1 MASFEQAIGKTL
13 LFEGGYSNRPN
24 DSGGET
30 YRGISRKNF
39 PKWEGWTTIDA
50 VKNGGGI
57 MLPLELRLDKDAALL
72 ASVIT
77 FYRQNFWAEDAVTD
91 QPTANKVFDLSVNVG
106 KVHAFKITQI
116 AAGIK
121 ADGVW
126 GPKTLAA
133 INSHPDGSL
142 VPLIRIGAENYH
154 RSILISHPEDAEFLA
169 GWLRRDDA

>member
-39 PKWEGWTTIDA
+39 PNWAGWSTVDGHSNKSSLDSI
-50 VKNGGGI
+50 
-57 MLPLELRLDKDAALL
+57 PELQGM
-72 ASVIT
+72 VVQ
-77 FYRQNFWAEDAVTD
+77 FYRQNFWVEDAVTD

-116 AAGIK
+116 AAGIE

-154 RSILISHPEDAEFLA
+154 KSIVVTHPEDAEFLR
-169 GWLRRDDA
+169 GWLARDDA

>member
-39 PKWEGWTTIDA
+39 PKWEGWTIVDA
-50 VKNGGGI
+50 TSDKKQ
-57 MLPLELRLDKDAALL
+57 LDNNAVAAAL
-72 ASVIT
+72 VVT
-77 FYRQNFWAEDAVTD
+77 FYRQNFWVEDAITD
-91 QPTANKVFDLSVNVG
+91 QPTANKIFDLSVNVG

-116 AAGIK
+116 AAGIE

-154 RSILISHPEDAEFLA
+154 KSIVVTHPEDAEFLR
-169 GWLRRDDA
+169 GWLARDDA